1 MKSSELLL
9 SNTTG
14 QVSVIGEKVRADGWY
29 GSRDG
34 LHTIQINTSNFRGRI
49 GIQASLAENPLEDD
63 WFSINLSG
71 KNDYLVYDCEDSSTK
86 AYNFTGNFVWLR
98 ALVDRN
104 NLGYDPTP
112 DQLSRLGNVTRI
124 ILNR

>member
-9 SNTTG
+9 TNTT
-14 QVSVIGEKVRADGWY
+14 QQAEVIGDKVRADGWY

-34 LHTIQINTSNFRGRI
+34 LHTIQINVSNFRGRI
-49 GIQASLAENPLEDD
+49 GIQASLADNPEEAD
-63 WFSINLSG
+63 WFNVNLAGNMEHLIYECS
-71 KNDYLVYDCEDSSTK
+71 ESSTK
-86 AYNFTGNFVWLR
+86 AYNFTGNFTWLR
-98 ALVDRN
+98 ATVDRK

-112 DQLSRLGNVTRI
+112 DQLSALGNVTRI